1 MRKSEY
7 AALVKACSIAF
18 CPNYYEEQRLGAELI
33 VKRIERALKLE
44 GLCRDAREEEENH
57 RSGRYA

>member
-18 CPNYYEEQRLGAELI
+18 DPNYWEEQRMGAELI
-33 VKRIERALKLE
+33 VRRIEQILKLDD
-44 GLCRDAREEEENH
+44 LCKDARESEEN
-57 RSGRYA
+57 RYA